1 MNTLKQENSIE
12 INYNNIFNEYI
23 IILQEKFSCID
34 WLFIYGSFARWDFK
48 KWSDI
53 DIFLVLDLDYDYHN
67 FIVDNIEWVQITTE
81 VVDQKN
87 FYNDIFDNR
96 LAQAKVIIDNN
107 SKLTQKQLELK
118 NNFFNEKNVKK
129 RVFNRTQILKNIL
142 WNYNNLSEIEK
153 VLAIFTFIKIYSLV
167 VMDLKLKIPS
177 KKIEY
182 NEVLDFLD
190 KENAI
195 KWIELINLWFDYE
208 NIGNNYK
215 KISRI
220 IYKISEKIKKN
231 LALKIDTPFTSRINN
246 NYYNDFLESTL
257 NNDTLVPLITW
268 IEIIVSKY
276 CIFHTSNSSLSFSDF
291 TLDFDSINIL
301 KENIFIK
308 KEFLKIEALVKN
320 TDKTIF
326 DKLYFNML
334 ALLDK
339 I

>member
-1 MNTLKQENSIE
+1 MNTLKQEDSIE
-12 INYNNIFNEYI
+12 SNYNNILNMYI
-23 IILQEKFSCID
+23 SILQKKFPNVD

-67 FIVDNIEWVQITTE
+67 FIIDNVEWIQITTE

-87 FYNDIFDNR
+87 FYNNIFDNR
-96 LAQAKVIIDNN
+96 LAQAKVIIDNK
-107 SKLTQKQLELK
+107 SKLTQKQRELK
-118 NNFFNEKNVKK
+118 NNFFNENNVKN
-129 RVFNRTQILKNIL
+129 RVFNRKQILKNIL

-153 VLAIFTFIKIYSLV
+153 VLAIFTFIKIYSLII
-167 VMDLKLKIPS
+167 MDLKRKIPS
-177 KKIEY
+177 KKIEC

-190 KENAI
+190 EEKST

-215 KISRI
+215 KVSRI
-220 IYKISEKIKKN
+220 IYKISERIKKN

-246 NYYNDFLESTL
+246 DYYNDFLESTL
-257 NNDTLVPLITW
+257 NNNTFLPLITW
-268 IEIIVSKY
+268 IEIIISKY
-276 CIFHTSNSSLSFSDF
+276 CIFHTNNSNLNFSDF

-301 KENIFIK
+301 RENIFIK

-320 TDKTIF
+320 TDKNIF
-326 DKLYFNML
+326 DKLYLNML
-334 ALLDK
+334 ALIDK